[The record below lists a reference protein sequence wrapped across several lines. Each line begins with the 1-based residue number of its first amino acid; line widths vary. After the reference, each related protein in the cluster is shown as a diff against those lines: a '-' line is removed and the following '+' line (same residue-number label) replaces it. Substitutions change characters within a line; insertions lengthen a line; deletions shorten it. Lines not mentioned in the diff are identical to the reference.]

1 MQEITHF
8 RQQSNH
14 STFLGEIMN
23 WKRILCPVDLSQ
35 PSTQS
40 IAIASSLARENNGE
54 VIFLYVTM
62 PELPPSAGLAIAEV
76 DQAIELEREALR
88 KIRPS
93 TADTLHRHEL
103 TRGLPANSIV
113 QYAKLH
119 NIDLI
124 VMPTHGRQGISRLL
138 LGSVAEQVLRTA
150 PCPVLTIK
158 SANTTEL
165 SAPIAERTSSLEL
178 GEGRS

>member
-1 MQEITHF
+1 
-8 RQQSNH
+8 
-14 STFLGEIMN
+14 MN

-54 VIFLYVTM
+54 LIFLYVTM

-93 TADTLHRHEL
+93 TAGTIHRHEL
-103 TRGLPANSIV
+103 IRGLPANSIV

-124 VMPTHGRQGISRLL
+124 VMPTHGRQGIGRLL

-158 SANTTEL
+158 SVNTTGL
-165 SAPIAERTSSLEL
+165 NAP
-178 GEGRS
+178 